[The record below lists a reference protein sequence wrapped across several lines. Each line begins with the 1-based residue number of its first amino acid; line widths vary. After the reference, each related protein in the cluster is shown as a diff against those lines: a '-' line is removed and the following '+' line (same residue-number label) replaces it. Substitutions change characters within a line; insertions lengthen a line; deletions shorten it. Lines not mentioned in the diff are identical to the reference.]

1 MINNFINYINNMNV
15 VGAVLI
21 KDNKIIL
28 PKRSDTLLKYPGFYE
43 FPGGKVEKDETLKE
57 ALKRELC
64 EELSIDVEVD
74 NIEEF
79 ENNVF
84 KNDKLILTIF
94 IVKKWKNEII
104 IDPKIHSM
112 MISVDY
118 EDLNNVEDLLNTDK
132 QLIPAVLKAV

>member
-1 MINNFINYINNMNV
+1 MINKFINYINNMNV

>member
-1 MINNFINYINNMNV
+1 MINKFINYINNMNV

-64 EELSIDVEVD
+64 EELSIDVEAD

-118 EDLNNVEDLLNTDK
+118 KDLNNVEDLLNTDK